1 MKQIVEKLL
10 AKLWKPVTE
19 RLTNRLLTNRQKLQT
34 PTPPKQ
40 QAVVK
45 EETPTKVDL
54 RATRQI
60 DPRYTRPIGKL

>member
-1 MKQIVEKLL
+1 MKHIFEKLL
-10 AKLWKPVTE
+10 SMLWKPVTKDLKIE
-19 RLTNRLLTNRQKLQT
+19 
-34 PTPPKQ
+34 TPPPPKEQ
-40 QAVVK
+40 SVVE

>member
-1 MKQIVEKLL
+1 MNRIIEKILST
-10 AKLWKPVTE
+10 LWKPSKNTLKV
-19 RLTNRLLTNRQKLQT
+19 NM
-34 PTPPKQ
+34 PAPPEQ

>member
-1 MKQIVEKLL
+1 MYRIIEKILSTI
-10 AKLWKPVTE
+10 WKSSKSTLRADMPA
-19 RLTNRLLTNRQKLQT
+19 
-34 PTPPKQ
+34 PPEQ
-40 QAVVK
+40 QAEVK

>member
-1 MKQIVEKLL
+1 MKHIIKKLL
-10 AKLWKPVTE
+10 STFWKPVTKS
-19 RLTNRLLTNRQKLQT
+19 LKIQT
-34 PTPPKQ
+34 PTPPEQ

>member
-1 MKQIVEKLL
+1 MKHIFKKLL
-10 AKLWKPVTE
+10 STFWKPVTKS
-19 RLTNRLLTNRQKLQT
+19 LKIQT
-34 PTPPKQ
+34 PTPPKKE
-40 QAVVK
+40 AVVK

>member
-1 MKQIVEKLL
+1 MYRIIKKILST
-10 AKLWKPVTE
+10 LWKPSKNT
-19 RLTNRLLTNRQKLQT
+19 LKINI
-34 PTPPKQ
+34 PTPPMQ

-60 DPRYTRPIGKL
+60 DPRLTRPIGKL

>member
-1 MKQIVEKLL
+1 MKHIFEKLL
-10 AKLWKPVTE
+10 SKLWIPVTKS
-19 RLTNRLLTNRQKLQT
+19 QKIQT
-34 PTPPKQ
+34 PAPPKQ

>member
-1 MKQIVEKLL
+1 MNRIIEKILST
-10 AKLWKPVTE
+10 LWKPSKNTLKVN
-19 RLTNRLLTNRQKLQT
+19 L
-34 PTPPKQ
+34 PAPPEQ